1 MIILTEKLQAFWQ
14 SHAELIMDVG
24 YKALLAIVV
33 VLATMVLSGWARR
46 SVSKAHQ
53 RLHRLDATLVPLLS
67 SLAAYAIYL
76 VGVVIVL
83 DILGFNTSSL
93 IALLGAAGLAVGL
106 ALKDTLSNIAAGI
119 MLLILR
125 PFKLAD
131 FIECASFSGT
141 VREVGLF
148 TTVLETPDGLY
159 ISAPNSSLWGSPIKN
174 FSRNGKRRMD
184 LIVGISYGDSLEAG
198 LTVLTELAQSEERVM
213 KDPAFQ
219 VMVQSMGDSSVN
231 LQLRL
236 WSSVDNYWPLYW
248 DMNRRIKEQIEAAGL
263 TIPFPQ
269 RVLTMAPGSALTN
282 KDVD

>member
-1 MIILTEKLQAFWQ
+1 MTEKLQAFWQ

>member
-1 MIILTEKLQAFWQ
+1 MTILTEKLQAFWQ

>member
-1 MIILTEKLQAFWQ
+1 MTEKLQAFWH

-46 SVSKAHQ
+46 SVSKAHH

-76 VGVVIVL
+76 LGVVIVL

-184 LIVGISYGDSLEAG
+184 LIVGISYGDPLEVG
-198 LTVLTELAQSEERVM
+198 LAVLTELAQSEERVM

-269 RVLTMAPGSALTN
+269 RVLTMAPGSPLTN